1 MRGNASM
8 LRCEAKY
15 KHCIHIRLEYYRF
28 KSLRQLGLVFLV
40 IITTLLGCSNSNR
53 DEGPDSQI
61 LFDVNGE
68 ERTVYDFERSYTEHL
83 LVTGRTDSRSER
95 YTHLNKM
102 IDDVL
107 LSQSARTKG
116 FLNHSTYKA
125 AIEYQER
132 KSTLDTYFVDQMEME
147 IDPLTEEEIQLAYAK
162 RQRKVFVRQLYSQN
176 QAKID
181 SAWKSLERGEN
192 FLDVANRFYQTPSYD
207 SSAGYIG
214 PINYFGADDN
224 VAEAAFSIPQGAYSK
239 PVRSRLGYHILYI
252 ERIEFPAILTEDDY
266 QYRKE
271 GVKSQLRLRK
281 QRMISSDYVYDL
293 LSQLDVA
300 TNRENLLLLRDVI
313 LNDSNEE
320 LILREPSSESAQNTW
335 TDERLRR
342 LAVQLDPN
350 LELATYVLDGSSEVF
365 TFEEYLNWL
374 PFLSFQ
380 ESKQRLGASVGRG
393 LRNEV
398 LYQKALSNDYE
409 KDERVKKS
417 VQLRGTE
424 ILSELLQY
432 ELTMNALQDTG
443 TVEVPMSFQSR
454 FIDSKNI
461 TLEAQYWKIDV
472 ETFQESQEVLSRI
485 EENESPEGFEGFSMT
500 NLGKLESS
508 DNDYNLVKQS
518 VLNTPTISYSS
529 DQGWYILNVEER
541 NIQQISTR
549 SKVPNLSQSYK
560 VYNAIRNEVDSLRNN
575 AEIQIDETLFEE
587 IYNIWSPH
595 N

>member
-1 MRGNASM
+1 M
-8 LRCEAKY
+8 LRFGANY
-15 KHCIHIRLEYYRF
+15 KHCIHNRIDYRL
-28 KSLRQLGLVFLV
+28 KSLRQLGVVFLV
-40 IITTLLGCSNSNR
+40 VITTLLGCSNSNR
-53 DEGPDSQI
+53 DEGRDSQI
-61 LFDVNGE
+61 LFDVNGV

-83 LVTGRTDSRSER
+83 LSTGRTDSRSER

-107 LSQSARTKG
+107 LSQSARAKG

-132 KSTLDTYFVDQMEME
+132 KSTLDTYFIDQMEME

-176 QAKID
+176 QVKID
-181 SAWKSLERGEN
+181 SAWNSLERGES

-214 PINYFGADDN
+214 PLSYFGADDY

-271 GVKSQLRLRK
+271 GVKSQLRLRR

-293 LSQLDVA
+293 LSQLDVE

-320 LILREPSSESAQNTW
+320 LILREPSSESAQNIW

-342 LAVQLDPN
+342 LAGQLDPN

-424 ILSELLQY
+424 ILSDLLQY
-432 ELTMNALQDTG
+432 DLTMNALQDTSK
-443 TVEVPMSFQSR
+443 VEVPMSFQSR

-500 NLGKLESS
+500 NLGKLEAS

-529 DQGWYILNVEER
+529 DQGWYILNVERR
-541 NIQQISTR
+541 NIQQSSTT
-549 SKVPNLSQSYK
+549 SKAPNLSQSYK
-560 VYNAIRNEVDSLRNN
+560 VYKAIRNEVDSLRNN
-575 AEIQIDETLFEE
+575 ADIQIDETLFKE
-587 IYNIWSPH
+587 IYNLWSPQ